1 MGPLNDAQFIIRS
14 LLDQGW
20 VKLGWIGAHVQQVTT
35 DIASVV
41 GVPEGHGAI
50 ITEVEDNS
58 PAANAGLT
66 DGDII

>member
-1 MGPLNDAQFIIRS
+1 M
-14 LLDQGW
+14 
-20 VKLGWIGAHVQQVTT
+20 KLGWIGAHVQQVTT